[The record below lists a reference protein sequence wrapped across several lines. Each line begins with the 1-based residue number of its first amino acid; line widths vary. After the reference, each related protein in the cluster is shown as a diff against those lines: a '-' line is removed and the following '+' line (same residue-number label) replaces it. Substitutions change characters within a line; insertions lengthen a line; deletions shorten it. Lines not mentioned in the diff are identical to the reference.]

1 MKKLF
6 SLMLVLCLALALAA
20 CGNGSSVPAVNI
32 NGPDDLEGMRIGVQ
46 LGTTGD
52 LYASDIEGATIERY
66 GKGVEAVQ
74 ALKQGKIDAVIIDDQ
89 PAKAFVAGNDDL
101 KVLEEPFTDEDYAI
115 CVAKE
120 STQLKEE
127 INAALKELEAE
138 GVIQQLKDYY
148 INGVEDAQPYQ
159 SPADTDRSKGT
170 LIMATNAEFP
180 PYEYHDSMD
189 KIVGF
194 DVDLATAICD
204 KLGYSLQ
211 IEDMAFDSIIAAVQ
225 TGKADFGAAGM
236 TVNEERLLS
245 VDFTDTICH
254 ASQVII
260 VRK

>member
-1 MKKLF
+1 MKKLL
-6 SLMLVLCLALALAA
+6 SILLVLCLALALAA
-20 CGNGSSVPAVNI
+20 CGSPSAPAVDI
-32 NGPDDLEGMRIGVQ
+32 SGPDDLTGKTIGVQ

-52 LYASDIEGATIERY
+52 TYASDIEGATIERY
-66 GKGVEAVQ
+66 SKGVEAVQ

-89 PAKAFVAGNDDL
+89 PAKSFVAGNDDL

-120 STQLKEE
+120 NTQLKDD
-127 INAALKELEAE
+127 INAALKELEAD
-138 GVIQQLKDYY
+138 GVLQQLKDYY
-148 INGVEDAQPYQ
+148 INGVEGAQPYT
-159 SPADTDRSKGT
+159 SPADADHSKGT

-180 PYEYHDSMD
+180 PYEYHDSMEA
-189 KIVGF
+189 IVGF

-236 TVNEERLLS
+236 TVNEERLKS
-245 VDFTDTICH
+245 VDFTDPICH
-254 ASQVII
+254 ATQVII
-260 VRK
+260 IRK